1 MGAVEETRKV
11 IQDFPAPELRT
22 LSAKMESLVSEQ
34 ARLYAEQVQLRA
46 DLRDSEGRT
55 RAEIGASEARIT
67 AAIDRLRIEMAFVAR
82 TAVLEHAL
90 AEKQRV
96 IDQFQKQPH

>member
-82 TAVLEHAL
+82 TAVLEQAL